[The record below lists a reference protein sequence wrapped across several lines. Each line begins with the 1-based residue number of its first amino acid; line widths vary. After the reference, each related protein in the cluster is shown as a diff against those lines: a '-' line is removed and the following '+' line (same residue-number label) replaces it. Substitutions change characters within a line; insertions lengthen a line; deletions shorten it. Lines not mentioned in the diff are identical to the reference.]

1 MWDRTSEFGLVL
13 LFQQAW
19 RLCNCK
25 NECKYLN
32 MTSQGLT
39 KTLQKIVC
47 LTTRGQPHRLILGR
61 FKKHITGDK
70 LFKK

>member
-13 LFQQAW
+13 LFQEAW

-25 NECKYLN
+25 NEFKYLN
-32 MTSQGLT
+32 MISQGLT

-47 LTTRGQPHRLILGR
+47 LTTRGHRPILGR